1 MREIRILGIS
11 GSLRAVSS
19 HRSLLAVAAGLTPAG
34 AVLEISSSIGN
45 LSLFNPDLADSAP
58 ESVLHFREEIAAA
71 DAVLIASPEYA
82 HGITGAMK
90 NALDWIVGSGEFSGK
105 PVAALNASPR
115 SFHAHESLLEILRTM
130 DARVIPEASIR
141 IPLPSSQSTEQEISS
156 DARLTGLLREAV
168 RIIVEAARNGSP
180 VDESSSPGLPGSV
193 TSPPRL

>member
-19 HRSLLAVAAGLTPAG
+19 HRSLLATAASMVPAG
-34 AVLEISSSIGN
+34 VVVEISDSIGN
-45 LSLFNPDLADSAP
+45 LPLFNPDLAEASP
-58 ESVLHFREEIAAA
+58 ESVLRFRSQIAAA

-82 HGITGAMK
+82 HGITGALK

-141 IPLPSSQSTEQEISS
+141 IPLSSSQATEQEISN
-156 DARLTGLLREAV
+156 DERLAALLEEAV
-168 RIIVEAARNGSP
+168 MALIEA
-180 VDESSSPGLPGSV
+180 V
-193 TSPPRL
+193 